1 MTRVLKTAHDL
12 RSAVI
17 AARKAGRRI
26 GLVPTMG
33 ALHAGHASLVDEARR
48 KNDFVVVTIFVNPTQ
63 FAPHEDFSKYP
74 RTLEADLK
82 LLEPYDVD
90 VVFAP
95 SVQEVYRTNFGTF
108 VDPGPI
114 GSILEGLIRPE
125 HFRGVATVVLKLFN
139 LVGADVA
146 YFGQKDYQQ
155 SVVIRRMVSDLNV
168 PIEMQV
174 CPTVRESDGLAM
186 SSRNAYLSP
195 LERQQAV
202 ILSRSLE
209 LALEL
214 VLAGE
219 RNPIGIVSRMRE
231 LIESGGGVLIDYI
244 AIANADTLE
253 ELKQLNGP
261 AVALVAGRV
270 GTTRLI
276 DNAILPVA

>member
-1 MTRVLKTAHDL
+1 MTRVIKTAHDL
-12 RSAVI
+12 RSAVV
-17 AARKAGRRI
+17 AARQAGKRV

-33 ALHAGHASLVDEARR
+33 ALHAGHASLVEQARG

-82 LLEPYDVD
+82 LLEPYNVD
-90 VVFAP
+90 VVFTP
-95 SVQEVYRTNFGTF
+95 SVQELYATSFGTF

-125 HFRGVATVVLKLFN
+125 HFRGVATIVLKLFN
-139 LVGADVA
+139 LAGADVA

-155 SVVIRRMVSDLNV
+155 SLVIRRMVSDLNV
-168 PIEMQV
+168 PIEIQL
-174 CPTVRESDGLAM
+174 CPTVREPDGLAM

-209 LALEL
+209 LAIEL

-219 RNPIGIVSRMRE
+219 RNAGEIARRMRE

-244 AIANADTLE
+244 VVANVDTLE
-253 ELKQLNGP
+253 ELKQLKGP

-276 DNAILPVA
+276 DNAVLPVA